1 MTSFEKF
8 FIDHKSSTRK
18 AISKINKLGGSSLI
32 VTKNKKYWMEFLVA
46 QILEKQL

>member
-18 AISKINKLGGSSLI
+18 AISKINKLGG
-32 VTKNKKYWMEFLVA
+32 LV
-46 QILEKQL
+46 